1 MGFLGLWGKK
11 KSFLGVD
18 IGTSSIKVVE
28 LAPGPN
34 RVPRLVTY
42 GRAEDA
48 SSITKVDSEEDIR
61 RLVVTL
67 QEVCRRARVSSRK
80 AVSALPAYTVFSSVI
95 SLPVMSQKEL
105 AAAVAWEARKFVPLP
120 LEEMTLDWKLL
131 NDSKKTAEA
140 QGQNLR
146 VLLTAAP
153 QNVVKKYLDIFKRA
167 NLELLSLETEAF
179 ALERSLMGGA
189 AETVMIVD
197 LGAVTTDISVVEQG
211 IPVLNRSIDVG
222 GLTLTKAIAQ
232 SLNIDVKRAEQ
243 FKRDIGLNVVATLG
257 SGTIPHTIE
266 GTISP
271 VINEIKYTFNLYQSQ
286 SSKGIEKIILTGG
299 SAFLPHLTEYLEKIF
314 QLRVYVGDPWAR
326 ISYPLEMKPVLD
338 EVGPQFAGAIGLAMR
353 ELI

>member
-28 LAPGPN
+28 LAAGSN

-48 SSITKVDSEEDIR
+48 SNITKVDSEEDIR

-67 QEVCRRARVSSRK
+67 QEVYQRARATSRK
-80 AVSALPAYTVFSSVI
+80 VVSALPAYTVFSSVI
-95 SLPVMSQKEL
+95 SLPVMSPKEL

-131 NDSKKTAEA
+131 NDTKTATTPN
-140 QGQNLR
+140 QNLR

-153 QNVVKKYLDIFKRA
+153 QNIVKKYLDIFKRA
-167 NLELLSLETEAF
+167 DLELLSLETEAF

-243 FKRDIGLNVVATLG
+243 FKRDIGLNVVATSG
-257 SGTIPHTIE
+257 SGNIPHTIE

-271 VINEIKYTFNLYQSQ
+271 VINEIKYTFNLYQGQ
-286 SSKGIEKIILTGG
+286 SAKGIEKIIITGG